1 MAEEEETPQE
11 RRERWMEREA
21 RKADERRRPKIAKCA
36 RCGKDVEE
44 GEFIEFEGR
53 ILCADCYADAL
64 EKDMDISAADG
75 TGAG

>member
-1 MAEEEETPQE
+1 MVEEEETPQE
-11 RRERWMEREA
+11 RRKRWMEREA
-21 RKADERRRPKIAKCA
+21 RKADERRPKKAKCA
-36 RCGKDVEE
+36 RCGKEVEE